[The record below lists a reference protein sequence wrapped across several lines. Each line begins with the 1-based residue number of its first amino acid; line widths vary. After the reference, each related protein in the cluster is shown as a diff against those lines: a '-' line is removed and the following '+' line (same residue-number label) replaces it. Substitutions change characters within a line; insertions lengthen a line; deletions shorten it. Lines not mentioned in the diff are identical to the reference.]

1 MDSSIEKESPNRVEI
16 KPKMQITGRVIKTTL
31 AGAVIDIGTPHHAVM
46 HVSQMVS
53 PAEGEQIK
61 RVDDILQPGQ
71 EVETWVRRVTGDRI
85 ELTMLK
91 PPDLEWREIKKGMT
105 VKGTV
110 VRMEKFGAFIE
121 IGAERPGLVH
131 ISEMAH
137 GYVRA
142 PEDIVKT
149 GDEIEAEVIEVIR
162 RKKQIKLSMK
172 ALQPDLVK
180 ESRSESP
187 AAEEGSEKAGARRRK
202 PNRKS
207 RVKDEEAAAALQS
220 EPAEPEPTAMEIALR
235 EAMDRAKQETQ
246 QEARARKGKA
256 VSQEQ
261 EDILART
268 LEHKS
273 RSE

>member
-1 MDSSIEKESPNRVEI
+1 MDSSTEKENQAQVEI
-16 KPKMQITGRVIKTTL
+16 KPKMRITGRVLKTTL
-31 AGAVIDIGTPHHAVM
+31 AGAIIDIGMPHPAVM
-46 HVSQMVS
+46 HISQMVS
-53 PAEGEQIK
+53 PKEGEPSK

-71 EVETWVRRVTGDRI
+71 EVEAWVRRVNGERI

-91 PPDLEWREIKKGMT
+91 PLNLEWREIKKGMI

-110 VRMEKFGAFIE
+110 VRMEKFGAFVE

-142 PEDIVKT
+142 PEDVVKT
-149 GDEIEAEVIEVIR
+149 GEEIEAEVIEVIR

-172 ALQPDLVK
+172 ALQPELIK
-180 ESRSESP
+180 ESQSESP
-187 AAEEGSEKAGARRRK
+187 AAEGSSAKAGARRRK
-202 PNRKS
+202 ASRKS
-207 RVKDEEAAAALQS
+207 HGKDDEATTTLQGD
-220 EPAEPEPTAMEIALR
+220 PPEPEPTAMEIALR
-235 EAMDRAKQETQ
+235 EAMERAKQENQ
-246 QEARARKGKA
+246 QEARERKSKP

-268 LEHKS
+268 LEHKA
-273 RSE
+273 RAE